1 MWPKIC
7 CSHTLQPEEI
17 FSAKKCDL
25 WGTIKL
31 LANIVPKEMFSQI
44 QRCELDLMDEES
56 CR

>member
-7 CSHTLQPEEI
+7 RSHTLQPEEI

-44 QRCELDLMDEES
+44 QRCELDPMDEES